1 MEVREFAYYVRY
13 YTLIYAP
20 YEYFKAKWRY
30 KHGYDKRH
38 VSHHVLRN
46 IRKGM

>member
-20 YEYFKAKWRY
+20 YEYFKAKLRRY

-38 VSHHVLRN
+38 VSHL
-46 IRKGM
+46 IRKAKGK